1 MTPKWLS
8 SSTPDEGLPRL
19 QRRPMP
25 DLGDKIVMLVSLR
38 DCAPYLGV
46 WPPVLDELAA
56 VATRLLLVPGGPLV
70 LGDGEM
76 TRLCLPPGQWDT
88 ALGHFRIYAS
98 ESHPGLVGDMAKR
111 DGDAPMR
118 LSPYRTSLVHTVKR
132 GRGMT
137 FFWDFGGGVRM
148 PRKYL
153 SSLPR
158 PRTDAMLTGLS
169 EGGEP

>member
-1 MTPKWLS
+1 MTTEWPIDGI
-8 SSTPDEGLPRL
+8 PDEGPPRL
-19 QRRPMP
+19 RPRP
-25 DLGDKIVMLVSLR
+25 IPELGDKLVMLVSLR

-70 LGDGEM
+70 LEDGET

-88 ALGHFRIYAS
+88 AFGHFRIYAS
-98 ESHPGLVGDMAKR
+98 ESHPGLVGDMVKR
-111 DGDAPMR
+111 DGDVPMR

-132 GRGMT
+132 ELGMT
-137 FFWDFGGGVRM
+137 FFWEFRSGVRM

-153 SSLPR
+153 TSLQHL
-158 PRTDAMLTGLS
+158 RTDAMLTGLP